1 MHTDHHHATG
11 ASPTGSV
18 VLDIGGDI
26 GALVLYVPAAEIGRE
41 IEVGPVAGGRRTHAA
56 VRERHVE
63 GGHVYC
69 VVIPGL
75 RAGDYTVW
83 ADETTPAGS
92 VTITGGTVTE
102 LDWSSRGLA
111 QSEA

>member
-18 VLDIGGDI
+18 LLDIGGDV
-26 GALVLYVPAAEIGRE
+26 GALVLYVPATELGRE
-41 IEVGPVAGGRRTHAA
+41 IEVSPVGGGRRTHAA

-75 RAGDYTVW
+75 VAGEYTIW

-102 LDWSSRGLA
+102 LDWG
-111 QSEA
+111 